1 MSKPEPPKP
10 FCVIFILAVISFF
23 LILVHTVFVLVFI
36 GLIILGFVY
45 ISAMVCRSS
54 ATTSPPSWIDKE
66 ELGEKTLLDK
76 VDGLRVEFPETCP
89 ECGSILDL
97 NQVHMVDEITVMCP
111 NCLTVVKG
119 VLDE

>member
-1 MSKPEPPKP
+1 MNSSEPPKP
-10 FCVIFILAVISFF
+10 FCVIFILAIISFF
-23 LILVHTVFVLVFI
+23 LILVHSVFVLVFI

-54 ATTSPPSWIDKE
+54 TSSSPPSWIDKE
-66 ELGEKTLLDK
+66 ELGEKTLLEK
-76 VDGLRVEFPETCP
+76 VDGLRVVFPETCS
-89 ECGSILDL
+89 ECGSTFDFD
-97 NQVHMVDEITVMCP
+97 QVHIVDENTIMCP